1 MLKKIT
7 LSLISMLLLVTVG
20 ACGNKN
26 VGTSTSSNSDFEAN
40 DGKVKVV
47 VSFNALAQFTKAI
60 GKDKVDVQ
68 TIIPKG
74 TEAHDFEPKPKDLTS
89 LSKAKIFV
97 YNGLGMESWVDKT
110 IKAADN
116 KELVLVEA
124 SRGVN
129 PIKNVDEESSDS
141 REGEAQHGQYDPH
154 VWISLSGA
162 KIEAKNIKDA
172 LVKVDPGNKDFY
184 ESNYNEFAAKL
195 DTMLNEYNGKFSEV
209 KNKNFVTGHSAFAYF
224 CRDFNLQQNSVENVF
239 AEGEPTPKKMQELI
253 DYCKENG
260 VKVVFMEDMVSPKVS
275 ETLAKEVGAK
285 VEKIYT
291 TENEEDGKDYIQSM
305 KENLDKV
312 YNSLK

>member
-1 MLKKIT
+1 MQNKQYFRRKEYMLKKIT

-110 IKAADN
+110 IK
-116 KELVLVEA
+116 
-124 SRGVN
+124 
-129 PIKNVDEESSDS
+129 
-141 REGEAQHGQYDPH
+141 
-154 VWISLSGA
+154 
-162 KIEAKNIKDA
+162 
-172 LVKVDPGNKDFY
+172 
-184 ESNYNEFAAKL
+184 
-195 DTMLNEYNGKFSEV
+195 
-209 KNKNFVTGHSAFAYF
+209 
-224 CRDFNLQQNSVENVF
+224 QQITRN
-239 AEGEPTPKKMQELI
+239 
-253 DYCKENG
+253 
-260 VKVVFMEDMVSPKVS
+260 
-275 ETLAKEVGAK
+275 
-285 VEKIYT
+285 
-291 TENEEDGKDYIQSM
+291 
-305 KENLDKV
+305 
-312 YNSLK
+312 

>member
-7 LSLISMLLLVTVG
+7 LSLISLLLLMSLA
-20 ACGNKN
+20 ACGSKN
-26 VGTSTSSNSDFEAN
+26 VGTSTNSNSDFETD
-40 DGKVKVV
+40 DGKVQVI
-47 VSFNALAQFTKAI
+47 VSFNALAEFTKAV
-60 GKDKVDVQ
+60 GKDKVNVQ

-74 TEAHDFEPKPKDLTS
+74 TEAHDFEPKPKDLAS
-89 LSKAKIFV
+89 LSKADVFI
-97 YNGLGMESWVDKT
+97 YNGLGMENWVDKT

-116 KELVLVEA
+116 KELILVEA

-129 PIKNVDEESSDS
+129 PIKIQ
-141 REGEAQHGQYDPH
+141 EGEQGEKEHGQYDPH

-172 LVKVDPGNKDFY
+172 LAQADPENKDYY

-195 DTMLNEYNGKFSEV
+195 DSMLNEYIGKFSEL
-209 KNKNFVTGHSAFAYF
+209 KNNNFVTGHVAFAYF
-224 CRDFNLQQNSVENVF
+224 CRDFNLKQNSIENVF

-253 DYCKENG
+253 DYCKEND

-275 ETLAKEVGAK
+275 ETLAKEVNAK

-291 TENEEDGKDYIQSM
+291 TENAEDGKDYLQCM
-305 KENLDKV
+305 RENLDKV